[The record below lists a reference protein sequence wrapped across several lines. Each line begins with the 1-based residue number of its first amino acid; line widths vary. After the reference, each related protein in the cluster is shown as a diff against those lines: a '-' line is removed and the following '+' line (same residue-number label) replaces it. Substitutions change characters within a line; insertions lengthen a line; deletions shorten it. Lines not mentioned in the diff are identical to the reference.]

1 MKYYKLTF
9 KYSGQQMIEYCYALS
24 DAKAKQAVR
33 NNYIGITISN
43 CTLTTFE
50 EAKSHTII
58 YAPY

>member
-1 MKYYKLTF
+1 MT
-9 KYSGQQMIEYCYALS
+9 EYCYALS
-24 DAKAKQAVR
+24 EAKSKQAVR
-33 NNYIGITISN
+33 NNYIGITINN